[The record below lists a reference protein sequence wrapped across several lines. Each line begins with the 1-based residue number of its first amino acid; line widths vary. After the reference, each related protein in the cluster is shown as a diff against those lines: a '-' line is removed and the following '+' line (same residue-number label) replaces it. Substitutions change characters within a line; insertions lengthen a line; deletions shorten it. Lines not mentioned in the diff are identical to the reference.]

1 MIFLRRH
8 YPDQVCE
15 SKALGSGARRHDPRL
30 SSQLGNTKLPGLASM
45 LNTRRNAVNR
55 LSRLSRSFS
64 GVVAVAPSLAG
75 MTPRMSLAAGNF
87 LARVET
93 LLARR
98 SSLVAL
104 IASPAWSWC
113 FRS

>member
-64 GVVAVAPSLAG
+64 GVVAVVAVAPSLAG

-98 SSLVAL
+98 
-104 IASPAWSWC
+104 
-113 FRS
+113 